1 MPTLPFKLNQD
12 RRRHIPEQKRRVT
25 NWREYDESLRRRG
38 SLTVWFSDEAVEAWE
53 AERRTSRG
61 GQPEYSDLAILT
73 ALTFKAVFRLAYRQ
87 TEGLIGSVIG
97 LLGLDLAV
105 PDHTTLCRR
114 AETLEVPRPK
124 PRGDGAGGGAGGDTG
139 PMHLLVDST
148 GLKLYG
154 AGEWLVE
161 KHGAKRRRSWRKL
174 HLGMDAETGR
184 IVAATLTDRDEDD
197 AAQVGP
203 LLDQVADPVA
213 SVTADGAYDQESVYA
228 DVGPW
233 CMDQGCGRN
242 DPYPVLG
249 SCDAGGLRASQL
261 QHAVQDLDRHVHLSR
276 PTLIRT
282 RAQPVPDHAL
292 EPADG
297 GLGPGARVVARG
309 LLPAHSA
316 LLGDELQ
323 VAVPPRRRGL
333 GRGAGHGGRAR
344 RNDDDRLGMA
354 LGHVGV
360 NALLV
365 VRAVRREGG
374 DRVRDWVQ
382 QGADLGGV
390 VFVAVGQGGGHDPAG
405 LGVHAEM
412 ELPPRP
418 APLGAVLL
426 DQPRARAVEL
436 QPRAVDQQVHGA
448 GIAASAAI
456 RTVAARLRPR
466 HLQRLGPAAQGG
478 VVRHGEVE
486 PEQADD
492 GADQP
497 FGLAVRQPEHG
508 LERQRRQDRQVG
520 ILGLPAP
527 ARAPLGLPR
536 LVRLVR
542 KPDRHA
548 AAPAQALVVI
558 APVRD
563 LALLLRDVVASVL
576 VQLEGQGGHPGS
588 DGGLP
593 CYLDRAPGATRGIPA
608 TT

>member
-1 MPTLPFKLNQD
+1 M
-12 RRRHIPEQKRRVT
+12 
-25 NWREYDESLRRRG
+25 G
-38 SLTVWFSDEAVEAWE
+38 
-53 AERRTSRG
+53 RG
-61 GQPEYSDLAILT
+61 G
-73 ALTFKAVFRLAYRQ
+73 
-87 TEGLIGSVIG
+87 
-97 LLGLDLAV
+97 
-105 PDHTTLCRR
+105 
-114 AETLEVPRPK
+114 
-124 PRGDGAGGGAGGDTG
+124 GGTG
-139 PMHLLVDST
+139 
-148 GLKLYG
+148 
-154 AGEWLVE
+154 
-161 KHGAKRRRSWRKL
+161 
-174 HLGMDAETGR
+174 
-184 IVAATLTDRDEDD
+184 
-197 AAQVGP
+197 
-203 LLDQVADPVA
+203 
-213 SVTADGAYDQESVYA
+213 
-228 DVGPW
+228 
-233 CMDQGCGRN
+233 
-242 DPYPVLG
+242 PYPVLG
-249 SCDAGGLRASQL
+249 SCDADGLRASQL

-292 EPADG
+292 EPAHG

-309 LLPAHSA
+309 LLPAHPA

-323 VAVPPRRRGL
+323 VAVPLRRRGL
-333 GRGAGHGGRAR
+333 VRGAGHGGRAR
-344 RNDDDRLGMA
+344 RNDDVRLGMA

-365 VRAVRREGG
+365 VRAVRRDGG
-374 DRVRDWVQ
+374 DRVRDLVQ
-382 QGADLGGV
+382 QGADLGGGV
-390 VFVAVGQGGGHDPAG
+390 LVAVGQGGGHDPAG
-405 LGVHAEM
+405 LGVHPEM

-426 DQPRARAVEL
+426 DPPRARAGEL

-466 HLQRLGPAAQGG
+466 PLQRLGPAAQGG

-497 FGLAVRQPEHG
+497 PGLPVRQPEHG

-536 LVRLVR
+536 LDRLVR
-542 KPDRHA
+542 KPDSHA

-558 APVRD
+558 APVRG
-563 LALLLRDVVASVL
+563 LALLLRDVAASGL

-608 TT
+608 TTCRETKVASEPEALVGYFSSLEIKVVRIGLEAGPLSQWLYAALTQAGFEVVLLETRHVKAALSAMTVKKDRRDARGIAQLLRMGWYRPVHCKTLPSQEVRAIITARKTLLGKLIDIELSMRGILRGFGLKVGAVTRKSFEIRVRELIEGQSTLTA